1 MIVTK
6 ESLRTIAELATQHIA
21 DNAIVTGKFVE
32 DLNGD
37 IVLTFDN
44 KVDIPRD
51 FASCKITHHGLDL
64 GTIQIPDLNLF
75 YKQAN
80 GGIAPQLW
88 QNKTASYIYRQL
100 LKYLVKLFMHNDP
113 AMIDVKTR
121 IEQSDDVV
129 QWSVSNLQF
138 FGHYSKQGAGL
149 KVKDGQT
156 ILYENIKSNKI
167 GVTTELGYQALNIN
181 NVIGDASRV
190 LMTAVG
196 LGMTQFPVEV

>member
-21 DNAIVTGKFVE
+21 DNAITTGKFVK

-51 FASCKITHHGLDL
+51 HASCKITHHGLDL
-64 GTIQIPDLNLF
+64 GSIQIPDLSLF

-100 LKYLVKLFMHNDP
+100 LKYTVKLFMHNDP

-121 IEQSDDVV
+121 IEESDDVV
-129 QWSVSNLQF
+129 QWTVSDLQF
-138 FGHYSKQGAGL
+138 FGHHSKEAAGL
-149 KVKDGQT
+149 KVKHGT
-156 ILYENIKSNKI
+156 SILYENIKSNRI
-167 GVTTELGYQALNIN
+167 GVTTELGYQALNVN
-181 NVIGDASRV
+181 NIIGDASRV
-190 LMTAVG
+190 LMTAIG
-196 LGMTQFPVEV
+196 LGMVRFPVEV